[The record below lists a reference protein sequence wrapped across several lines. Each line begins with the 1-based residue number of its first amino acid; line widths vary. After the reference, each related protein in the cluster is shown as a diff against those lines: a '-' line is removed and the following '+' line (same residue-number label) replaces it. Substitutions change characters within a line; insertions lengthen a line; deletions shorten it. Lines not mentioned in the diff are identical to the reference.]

1 MTCLYL
7 AIPRQQRVAKEAFLD
22 ERTAGAW
29 RDHIDFIDV
38 ASGVEN
44 KDANNA
50 QIETVASAAHVT
62 IFAPRACTSASLQN
76 AFPNVHRFA
85 TAELD
90 RQLVRWLESTRLSW
104 RANYEVCKKL
114 GGYRWMDY
122 KDWCEQFERVDK
134 ARGKRVAAG
143 LLAQLRVATVGELG
157 AWFDMSEE
165 VDHNVYF
172 LGSDPHSGD
181 HGLVNTLSARITG
194 NKLSEATK
202 LPMLASA
209 SKVRV
214 FNDGGWS
221 GGESCLRLECLY
233 TPCTKKSNA
242 LPKDAQV
249 SMRFAYLTEAGE
261 DRIRTTVA
269 DLRSNGVLSGKVDF
283 SYPTANR
290 LVVGSGDA
298 KGLAFQNEHI
308 LRFVDAA
315 DLGAMKSI
323 CKKIGKQLDKN
334 RALGTAGVA
343 STIAFEHSLP
353 KAMLPV
359 FIFDDRK
366 VKDEAGSEFTWRPL
380 VNSKHVNAAVD
391 DDQSAFYCD
400 SCPFLREKKEKL
412 PVVMQTV
419 PAETSA
425 LLGLTTAL
433 HKN

>member
-1 MTCLYL
+1 M
-7 AIPRQQRVAKEAFLD
+7 D
-22 ERTAGAW
+22 ERTAGVW
-29 RDHIDFIDV
+29 RSHIGFIDLT
-38 ASGVEN
+38 SGDKH

-50 QIETVASAAHVT
+50 EIETVASAVHVT
-62 IFAPRACTSASLQN
+62 IYAPRACSSASLQK

-85 TAELD
+85 SAELD
-90 RQLVRWLESTRLSW
+90 RQLVKWLESTRLSW
-104 RANYEVCKKL
+104 RANYEACRKL
-114 GGYRWMDY
+114 GGYRWMDH

-143 LLAQLRVATVGELG
+143 LLAQLRVATVSELG
-157 AWFDMSEE
+157 AWFDMPGE

-202 LPMLASA
+202 LPELTSA

-214 FNDGGWS
+214 YNDGGWS

-242 LPKDAQV
+242 LPKDAKV
-249 SMRFAYLTEAGE
+249 SIRFAYLTEAGE
-261 DRIRTTVA
+261 HRIRTTVA
-269 DLRSNGVLSGKVDF
+269 DLRSKGVLSGEVEF
-283 SYPTANR
+283 SYPPQNH
-290 LVVGSGDA
+290 LVVGNGDA

-308 LRFVDAA
+308 LRFVDPA
-315 DLGAMKSI
+315 DLGAMKNI
-323 CKKIGKQLDKN
+323 CKKIGKQLDRN

-366 VKDEAGSEFTWRPL
+366 VKDEAGSDFTWCPL

-391 DDQSAFYCD
+391 DDKYDFYCD
-400 SCPFLREKKEKL
+400 SCPFLRDKKEKL
-412 PVVMQTV
+412 LVDVQAV
-419 PAETSA
+419 PPEA
-425 LLGLTTAL
+425 LAPLGIPAVLPNHRAPPPAA
-433 HKN
+433 